1 MPTAV
6 LDSTVLVSAFLTP
19 RGVSAILLRHAHEGA
34 FSLFLS
40 HEILDETAN
49 VLLDDQ
55 RRRIRRRYRYPDAS
69 VHLFIDG
76 LRDLVPVVTDLPPV
90 TVVVRDPKDDMVIAT
105 ALKAPASYIIT
116 RDDDLLA
123 LGQYQ
128 NISMVTPEAFM
139 GLLREQGRI

>member
-19 RGVSAILLRHAHEGA
+19 RGVSAILLRHVHEGA

-55 RRRIRRRYRYPDAS
+55 RRLHRRYRYPEAS

-76 LRDLVPVVTDLPPV
+76 LRDLVPVVTDLPSV
-90 TVVVRDPKDDMVIAT
+90 TVVARDRVSSWVYSLSWI
-105 ALKAPASYIIT
+105 
-116 RDDDLLA
+116 
-123 LGQYQ
+123 
-128 NISMVTPEAFM
+128 
-139 GLLREQGRI
+139 